1 MRLAVWVDD
10 IVISASAAELRT
22 RFVNALSS
30 RFSIDDGGELSWV
43 LGVRVHRDRHARSL
57 TLSQTMYV
65 GDVLSK
71 HAPYVTM
78 ARRFDAPLSTEDKL
92 TRDQCPAE
100 GSKERADMRPRQATY
115 MAVVGALLWLASF
128 TRPDLTHAASV
139 LARFVSNPAHA
150 HFVAMQRV
158 LTYLHNTRDLG
169 LRFAPHVAKG
179 LEVYTDADWS
189 TKFST
194 AGCVA
199 MLYGCPV
206 HWHTRLQRSVS
217 HSTAEAEYVAAS
229 MAAREL
235 CFLRELLL
243 DMDKLPVGPTPM
255 LMDSKSAID
264 MAFDPVAFKKTKHI
278 LRDAE
283 FLRDMVAREVTVPR
297 HVSSA
302 DQLADGFTKALPRL
316 VFLAMRDR
324 LVQPAPA

>member
-1 MRLAVWVDD
+1 
-10 IVISASAAELRT
+10 
-22 RFVNALSS
+22 
-30 RFSIDDGGELSWV
+30 
-43 LGVRVHRDRHARSL
+43 
-57 TLSQTMYV
+57 
-65 GDVLSK
+65 
-71 HAPYVTM
+71 
-78 ARRFDAPLSTEDKL
+78 
-92 TRDQCPAE
+92 
-100 GSKERADMRPRQATY
+100 
-115 MAVVGALLWLASF
+115 
-128 TRPDLTHAASV
+128 
-139 LARFVSNPAHA
+139 
-150 HFVAMQRV
+150 
-158 LTYLHNTRDLG
+158 
-169 LRFAPHVAKG
+169 
-179 LEVYTDADWS
+179 
-189 TKFST
+189 
-194 AGCVA
+194 
-199 MLYGCPV
+199 
-206 HWHTRLQRSVS
+206 
-217 HSTAEAEYVAAS
+217 